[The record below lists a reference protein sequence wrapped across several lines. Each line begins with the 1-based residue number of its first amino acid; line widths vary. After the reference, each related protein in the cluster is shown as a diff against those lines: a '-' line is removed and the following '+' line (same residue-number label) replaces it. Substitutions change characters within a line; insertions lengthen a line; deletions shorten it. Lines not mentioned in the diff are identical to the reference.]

1 MTLEVRRQEKENT
14 QSLIRRFTRGLQ
26 QSGILLRA
34 KKLRFRHRPKSHGAK
49 KKAALRRVELKQ
61 EYEKMRKLGKAE

>member
-1 MTLEVRRQEKENT
+1 MPLEVRKQEKENT

-26 QSGILLRA
+26 QSGILTRA
-34 KKLRFRHRPKSHGAK
+34 KMTRFRLRPKSHGAK

-61 EYEKMRKLGKAE
+61 EYEKLRKLGKVE